1 LSLTCQPAFF
11 SLTDAFQS
19 EVLGVGHRQMRMPLH
34 WIALLLGA
42 LAVAP
47 FAAEAA
53 LRLYVSFVS
62 KPVDMFRSDAQTG
75 WSNTPNILTTR
86 INAAGEE
93 WSIRTDQ
100 NGQRLIAQNPRAGR
114 RILILGDSLSFGE
127 GVDINDRFDVKMLSS
142 LPGARVVNTGVMGYG
157 TDQEYVAY
165 RNWKRLLEPGDTVLI
180 VLNQSDY
187 FDVLRRRFFGRAKPY
202 FEKVD
207 GAFVLRPPSIALL
220 ERWSDW
226 SLVARVAAGLVERS
240 SIEPA
245 PESLDP
251 CQSIEIIRFVLGRIR
266 EEAPSGVRVVL
277 AHQGTRDFLGP
288 KLGLS
293 STIFC
298 QFADICIDLD
308 DVLAADP
315 VHLLPDGHWS
325 ASGHAAVAQG
335 LLKALGD

>member
-1 LSLTCQPAFF
+1 
-11 SLTDAFQS
+11 
-19 EVLGVGHRQMRMPLH
+19 MRMPLN
-34 WIALLLGA
+34 WIALLIGV
-42 LAVAP
+42 LAAPVAV
-47 FAAEAA
+47 EAA
-53 LRLYVSFVS
+53 LRLYVSYVTR
-62 KPVDMFRSDAQTG
+62 PARLFRSDAQTG
-75 WSNTPNILTTR
+75 WSNAPNLLTTR

-127 GVDINDRFDVKMLSS
+127 GIDIQDRFDVKMLSS
-142 LPGARVVNTGVMGYG
+142 LPGVRFINTGTMGYG
-157 TDQEYVAY
+157 TDQEYVAF
-165 RNWKRLLEPGDTVLI
+165 RNWKHLLESGDTVLI
-180 VLNQSDY
+180 VLNRSDY

-207 GAFVLRPPSIALL
+207 GSYVLRQPPIGLW

-226 SLVARVAAGLVERS
+226 SRVASVVARF
-240 SIEPA
+240 IESTA

-251 CQSIEIIRFVLGRIR
+251 SESIEIIRFILGRIR
-266 EEAPSGVRVVL
+266 EEVPRGVRVVL

-298 QFADICIDLD
+298 EFVDVCIDLD
-308 DVLAADP
+308 DALAADP

-325 ASGHAAVAQG
+325 ASGHTAVAQV
-335 LLKALGD
+335 LLKALRD

>member
-1 LSLTCQPAFF
+1 MEDRRKAPAIDDRKK
-11 SLTDAFQS
+11 SR
-19 EVLGVGHRQMRMPLH
+19 VGHRQMRMPLH
-34 WIALLLGA
+34 WTVLLLGV

-47 FAAEAA
+47 VAAEAA
-53 LRLYVSFVS
+53 LRLYASYVT
-62 KPVDMFRSDAQTG
+62 KRGHLFRSDAQTG
-75 WSNTPNILTTR
+75 WSNAPNLLTTR

-93 WSIRTDQ
+93 WSIRNDQ
-100 NGQRLIAQNPRAGR
+100 NGQRLIAQNPRARR

-127 GVDINDRFDVKMLSS
+127 GIDIKDRFDVKMLSA
-142 LPGARVVNTGVMGYG
+142 LPGARIVNTGTMGYG
-157 TDQEYVAY
+157 TDQEYVAFG
-165 RNWKRLLEPGDTVLI
+165 NWKHILESGDTVLI

-187 FDVLRRRFFGRAKPY
+187 FDVLRRRFVGRAKPY

-207 GAFVLRPPSIALL
+207 GSYVLRPPPIGLW

-226 SLVARVAAGLVERS
+226 SLVASVVARF
-240 SIEPA
+240 IEPTA
-245 PESLDP
+245 SESLDP
-251 CQSIEIIRFVLGRIR
+251 SQSIEIIRFILGRIR
-266 EEAPSGVRVVL
+266 GEVPRGVRVVL

-298 QFADICIDLD
+298 QFADVCIDLD

-325 ASGHAAVAQG
+325 ASGHAAVAQV
-335 LLKALGD
+335 LLKALRD

>member
-1 LSLTCQPAFF
+1 
-11 SLTDAFQS
+11 
-19 EVLGVGHRQMRMPLH
+19 MRAPLH
-34 WIALLLGA
+34 WTALLLA
-42 LAVAP
+42 VLAVAP
-47 FAAEAA
+47 VAAEAT
-53 LRLYVSFVS
+53 LRLYASYVT
-62 KPVDMFRSDAQTG
+62 KRDRLFRSDAQTG
-75 WSNTPNILTTR
+75 WSNAPNLLTTR

-100 NGQRLIAQNPRAGR
+100 NGQRLIAQDPRAAR
-114 RILILGDSLSFGE
+114 KILILGDSLSFGE
-127 GVDINDRFDVKMLSS
+127 GIDIKDRFDVKMLSS
-142 LPGARVVNTGVMGYG
+142 LPGTRVINTGTMGYG
-157 TDQEYVAY
+157 TDQEYMAL
-165 RNWKRLLEPGDTVLI
+165 RNWKHLLESGDTVLI

-207 GAFVLRPPSIALL
+207 SSYVLRQPPIGLW

-226 SLVARVAAGLVERS
+226 SLVASVVARF
-240 SIEPA
+240 IEPTA

-251 CQSIEIIRFVLGRIR
+251 CESIEIIRFILGRVR
-266 EEAPSGVRVVL
+266 EEVPRGVKVAL

-298 QFADICIDLD
+298 EFADVCIDLD
-308 DVLAADP
+308 DALAADP

-325 ASGHAAVAQG
+325 ASGHTAVAQV
-335 LLKALGD
+335 LLKALRD

>member
-1 LSLTCQPAFF
+1 
-11 SLTDAFQS
+11 
-19 EVLGVGHRQMRMPLH
+19 MPLH
-34 WIALLLGA
+34 WIALVLGA

-53 LRLYVSFVS
+53 LRLYVSYVT
-62 KPVDMFRSDAQTG
+62 KRVHLFRSDPQTG
-75 WSNTPNILTTR
+75 WSNTPNLLTTQ
-86 INAAGEE
+86 INAAGEA

-100 NGQRLIAQNPRAGR
+100 NGQRLIAQNPGAGR
-114 RILILGDSLSFGE
+114 QILILGDSLSFGE

-142 LPGARVVNTGVMGYG
+142 LPGVRVVNTGVMGYG

-165 RNWKRLLEPGDTVLI
+165 RNWKHLLEPGDTVLI

-207 GAFVLRPPSIALL
+207 GSFVLRPPPIALL
-220 ERWSDW
+220 ERWSDRF
-226 SLVARVAAGLVERS
+226 LVARVAARLVERS

-251 CQSIEIIRFVLGRIR
+251 RQSIEIISFVLGRIR
-266 EEAPSGVRVVL
+266 QEAPSGVRVVL
-277 AHQGTRDFLGP
+277 AHQGTRDFLEP

-293 STIFC
+293 STMFC

-308 DVLAADP
+308 DVLDADR
-315 VHLLPDGHWS
+315 VHLLPDAHWS
-325 ASGHAAVAQG
+325 ASGHAAVAQA
-335 LLKALGD
+335 LLKALRD

>member
-1 LSLTCQPAFF
+1 
-11 SLTDAFQS
+11 
-19 EVLGVGHRQMRMPLH
+19 MRMPLH

-47 FAAEAA
+47 FAAEVA
-53 LRLYVSFVS
+53 LRLYVSYVT
-62 KPVDMFRSDAQTG
+62 KRVQMFRSDAQTG
-75 WSNTPNILTTR
+75 WSNAPNLLTTR

-100 NGQRLIAQNPRAGR
+100 SGQRLIVQNPRAKR

-127 GVDINDRFDVKMLSS
+127 GVDINDRFDVKMLSA

-165 RNWKRLLEPGDTVLI
+165 RNWKHLLESGDTVLI

-187 FDVLRRRFFGRAKPY
+187 YDVLRRRFFGRAKPY

-207 GAFVLRPPSIALL
+207 GSYVLRPPPIALF

-226 SLVARVAAGLVERS
+226 SLVARVAARFVERP

-251 CQSIEIIRFVLGRIR
+251 RQSIEIIRFVLGRIR

-277 AHQGTRDFLGP
+277 AHQGTRDFLEP

-298 QFADICIDLD
+298 QFADICVDLD
-308 DVLAADP
+308 DVLAADR
-315 VHLLPDGHWS
+315 VHFLPDGHWS
-325 ASGHAAVAQG
+325 ASGHAAVAQA
-335 LLKALGD
+335 LLKALRD